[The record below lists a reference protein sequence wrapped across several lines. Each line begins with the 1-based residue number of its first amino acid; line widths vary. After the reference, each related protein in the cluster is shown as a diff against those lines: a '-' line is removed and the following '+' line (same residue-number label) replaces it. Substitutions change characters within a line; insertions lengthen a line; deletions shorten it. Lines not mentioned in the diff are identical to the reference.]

1 MHLYRTE
8 KEGFEGNLI
17 QIYLSESN
25 CFSNAKLTDTCVVFI
40 LTVQLYNYYY
50 QEINFKNV

>member
-1 MHLYRTE
+1 MHLYRKE

-50 QEINFKNV
+50 

>member
-1 MHLYRTE
+1 MHLYRKE